1 MLILNVS
8 FASAYLKKE
17 SILFVLHSFFRN
29 FAANINF
36 LQNMMTANEIRDSF
50 KKFFES
56 KQHAIVPSAP
66 MVIKDDPTLMFTN
79 AGMNQWKDVIL
90 GTRDPEPRRR
100 ADSQK
105 CLRVSG
111 KHNDL
116 EEVGHDTYHHTMFEM
131 LGNWSFGDYFKEG
144 AIDMAWEYLVD
155 VLKLNPK
162 DLYVTVFE
170 GDASEGLE
178 RDDEAAGYWLKH
190 VPADHI
196 INGNKHDNFWEMG
209 DTGPC
214 GPCSEIHLDSRTA
227 EEKAAVAGRDLVNK
241 DDPQV
246 IEIWNL
252 VFMQYNRKADGSL
265 EKLSMNVIDT
275 GMGFE
280 RLVRAI
286 QGKNSNYDTDVFQPM
301 IKEIERLSEMTYGND
316 EQTDVAMRVIADH
329 IRAVSFSIADGQLP
343 GNAKAGYVIRRI
355 LRRAVRYAYTFL
367 GQKEGFMYK
376 LIPML
381 VHEMGDAYPELKAQQ
396 QLITRVIK
404 EEEDSFLRTLD
415 RGINMLNL
423 AIDEIKAK
431 NGEKELDGVQAF
443 KLFDT
448 YGFPLDLTQLICR
461 ENGITVDEEQFNAEM
476 QKQKERARNA
486 AQVDNG
492 DWVEL
497 LSGEQQFVGYDYTEY
512 ECHILRYRQV
522 TQKKNTFYELVLDNT
537 PFYGEMGGQVG
548 DQGVLVSEFETVEI
562 IDTKRENNQSIHIVK
577 KLPEHPEAD
586 FMACVDTDKREAS
599 SANHTATHLLDYAL
613 KQVLGDHVEQKGSFV
628 SPNTLRFDFSHFQK
642 VSDDEIRQVERLVND
657 MIRQDICL
665 EEFRETPIEEAKK
678 LGAIALF
685 GEKYGD
691 KVRVVKFGP
700 SVEFCGGIHSHS
712 TGHIG
717 FFKIISEASVA
728 AGIRRIEAK
737 TGKECEE
744 LLYQMEDTIRA
755 LKSLFNNAKDLQK
768 TIMDYISEHDDLK
781 KQVENHLGET
791 VERLKEKVLSQGRT
805 VNGVK
810 LFSAIL
816 PIKPEAAKD
825 LAFKVRAAEPSNSL
839 CIVGSVFDNRPM
851 LNVIISEDLVKEHG
865 LNAGQMVREA
875 AKLIQGGG
883 GGQPHFA
890 SAGGKDPEGITA
902 AVNKII
908 ELVNQ

>member
-1 MLILNVS
+1 
-8 FASAYLKKE
+8 
-17 SILFVLHSFFRN
+17 
-29 FAANINF
+29 
-36 LQNMMTANEIRDSF
+36 MMTANEIRESF

-56 KQHAIVPSAP
+56 KGHQIVPSAP

-79 AGMNQWKDVIL
+79 AGMNQWKDIIL

-155 VLKLNPK
+155 VLHLDPA

-170 GDASEGLE
+170 GSPEENLS
-178 RDDEAAGYWLKH
+178 RDDEAAAFWAKH

-214 GPCSEIHLDSRTA
+214 GPCSEIHLDSRTP
-227 EEKAAVAGRDLVNK
+227 EEKAKTPGRELVNK

-252 VFMQYNRKADGSL
+252 VFMQFNRKADGSL

-280 RLVRAI
+280 RLVRAL
-286 QGKNSNYDTDVFQPM
+286 QGKHSNYDTDIFQPI
-301 IKEIERLSEMTYGND
+301 IKEISRLSGMEYGK
-316 EQTDVAMRVIADH
+316 EEKTDVAMRVVADH
-329 IRAVSFSIADGQLP
+329 LRAVAFSIADGQLP

-367 GQKEGFMYK
+367 NQKEAFMFK
-376 LIPML
+376 LMPTLI
-381 VHEMGDAYPELKAQQ
+381 HEMGEAYPELTAQRE
-396 QLITRVIK
+396 LITKVIK
-404 EEEDSFLRTLD
+404 EEEESFLRTLSN
-415 RGINMLNL
+415 GINMLSD
-423 AIDEIKAK
+423 AMQEVKAEGK
-431 NGEKELDGVQAF
+431 TVLDGTKAF
-443 KLFDT
+443 RLFDT
-448 YGFPLDLTQLICR
+448 YGFPLDLTELICR
-461 ENGITVDEEQFNAEM
+461 ENGLSVDEKQFDEEM
-476 QKQKERARNA
+476 QKQKARARNA
-486 AQVDNG
+486 AAVENS
-492 DWVEL
+492 DWTEL
-497 LSGEQQFVGYDYTEY
+497 SQGEQNFVGYDYTEY
-512 ECHILRYRQV
+512 ECHILRYRKV

-548 DQGVLVSEFETVEI
+548 DCGVLVSENETVNI
-562 IDTKRENNQSIHIVK
+562 IDTKRENGQSIHIVK
-577 KLPEHPEAD
+577 ELPKNPEAD

-599 SANHTATHLLDYAL
+599 AANHTATHLLDYAL

-628 SPNTLRFDFSHFQK
+628 SHDTLRFDFSHFQK
-642 VSDDEIRQVERLVND
+642 MTDEEIRKVEMLVND
-657 MIRQDICL
+657 MIRQDIPL
-665 EEFRETPIEEAKK
+665 DEHRDMPLDEAKK
-678 LGAIALF
+678 MGAIALF

-700 SVEFCGGIHSHS
+700 SIEFRGGIHAHS
-712 TGHIG
+712 TGRIG
-717 FFKIISEASVA
+717 MFKIISESSVA
-728 AGIRRIEAK
+728 AGVRRIEAK
-737 TGKECEE
+737 TGKECEM
-744 LLYQMEDTIRA
+744 LMYDLEDGMKAIKA
-755 LKSLFNNAKDLQK
+755 LFNNTKDLLGVIEK
-768 TIMDYISEHDDLK
+768 YIEEHDSMK
-781 KQVENHLGET
+781 KSIEQFQAER
-791 VERLKEKVLSQGRT
+791 VERVKEKLISQARI

-810 LFSAIL
+810 VIASTLIM
-816 PIKPEAAKD
+816 KQDAAKD
-825 LAFKVRAAEPSNSL
+825 LVFKIRAAEPERML
-839 CIVGSVFDNRPM
+839 CVVGSTFDGRPTLSVM
-851 LNVIISEDLVKEHG
+851 ISEDLVKEHG

-875 AKLIQGGG
+875 AKLIKGGG

-890 SAGGKDPEGITA
+890 TAGGKDIDGLSA
-902 AVNKII
+902 AVDKVI
-908 ELVNQ
+908 ELANL

>member
-1 MLILNVS
+1 
-8 FASAYLKKE
+8 
-17 SILFVLHSFFRN
+17 
-29 FAANINF
+29 
-36 LQNMMTANEIRDSF
+36 MMTANEIRESF

-56 KQHAIVPSAP
+56 KGHQIVPSAP

-79 AGMNQWKDVIL
+79 AGMNQWKDIIL

-155 VLKLNPK
+155 VLHLDPA

-170 GDASEGLE
+170 GSPEENLS
-178 RDDEAAGYWLKH
+178 RDDEAAAFWAKH

-214 GPCSEIHLDSRTA
+214 GPCSEIHLDSRTP
-227 EEKAAVAGRDLVNK
+227 EEKAKTPGRELVNK

-252 VFMQYNRKADGSL
+252 VFMQFNRKADGSL

-280 RLVRAI
+280 RLVRAL
-286 QGKNSNYDTDVFQPM
+286 QGKHSNYDTDIFQPI
-301 IKEIERLSEMTYGND
+301 IKEISRLSGMEYGK
-316 EQTDVAMRVIADH
+316 EEKTDVAMRVVADH
-329 IRAVSFSIADGQLP
+329 LRAVAFSIADGQLP

-367 GQKEGFMYK
+367 NQKEAFMFK
-376 LIPML
+376 LIPTL
-381 VHEMGDAYPELKAQQ
+381 IHEMGEAYPELTAQRE
-396 QLITRVIK
+396 LITKVIK
-404 EEEDSFLRTLD
+404 EEEESFLRTLSN
-415 RGINMLNL
+415 GINMLSD
-423 AIDEIKAK
+423 AMQEVKAEGK
-431 NGEKELDGVQAF
+431 TVLDGTKAF
-443 KLFDT
+443 RLFDT
-448 YGFPLDLTQLICR
+448 YGFPLDLTELICR
-461 ENGITVDEEQFNAEM
+461 ENGLSVDEKQFDEEM
-476 QKQKERARNA
+476 QKQKARARNA
-486 AQVDNG
+486 AAVENS
-492 DWVEL
+492 DWTEL
-497 LSGEQQFVGYDYTEY
+497 SQGEQNFVGYDYTEY
-512 ECHILRYRQV
+512 ECHILRYRKV

-548 DQGVLVSEFETVEI
+548 DCGVLVSENETVNI
-562 IDTKRENNQSIHIVK
+562 IDTKRENGQSIHIVK
-577 KLPEHPEAD
+577 ELPKNPEAD

-599 SANHTATHLLDYAL
+599 AANHTATHLLDYAL

-628 SPNTLRFDFSHFQK
+628 SHDTLRFDFSHFQK
-642 VSDDEIRQVERLVND
+642 MTDEEIRKVEMLVND
-657 MIRQDICL
+657 MIRQDMPL
-665 EEFRETPIEEAKK
+665 DEHRDMPLDEAKK
-678 LGAIALF
+678 MGAIALF

-700 SVEFCGGIHSHS
+700 SIEFCGGIHAHS
-712 TGHIG
+712 TGRIG
-717 FFKIISEASVA
+717 MFKIISESSVA
-728 AGIRRIEAK
+728 AGVRRIEAK
-737 TGKECEE
+737 TGKECEM
-744 LLYQMEDTIRA
+744 LMYDLEDGMKAIKA
-755 LKSLFNNAKDLQK
+755 LFNNTKDLLGVIEK
-768 TIMDYISEHDDLK
+768 YIEEHDSMK
-781 KQVENHLGET
+781 KSIEQFQAER
-791 VERLKEKVLSQGRT
+791 VERVKEKLISQARI

-810 LFSAIL
+810 VIASTLIM
-816 PIKPEAAKD
+816 KQDAAKD
-825 LAFKVRAAEPSNSL
+825 LVFKIRAAEPERML
-839 CIVGSVFDNRPM
+839 CVVGSTFDGRPTLSVM
-851 LNVIISEDLVKEHG
+851 ISEDLVKEHG

-875 AKLIQGGG
+875 AKLIKGGG

-890 SAGGKDPEGITA
+890 TAGGKDIDGLSA
-902 AVNKII
+902 AVDKVI
-908 ELVNQ
+908 ELANL